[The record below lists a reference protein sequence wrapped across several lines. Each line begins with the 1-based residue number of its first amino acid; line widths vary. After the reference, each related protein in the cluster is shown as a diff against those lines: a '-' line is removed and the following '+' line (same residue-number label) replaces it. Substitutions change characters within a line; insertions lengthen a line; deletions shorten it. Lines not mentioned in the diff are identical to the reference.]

1 MLFVTGYFI
10 FAFLLSEE
18 TTVAAEQAGAVVVG
32 ANLSK
37 SLLEGIESRYKR
49 QVHGRIHR
57 PQKSATTRSFAATT
71 DSAEVNEVG
80 PYKKGK
86 REIESSG
93 KIFVLSRL
101 NNATLLS
108 IN

>member
-1 MLFVTGYFI
+1 MARIEDSCIKNVCVTGR
-10 FAFLLSEE
+10 
-18 TTVAAEQAGAVVVG
+18 
-32 ANLSK
+32 ANLPNSI
-37 SLLEGIESRYKR
+37 LAGIESRYKR
-49 QVHGRIHR
+49 QVHGKGQGRTHR
-57 PQKSATTRSFAATT
+57 PQKSATTPSFAGTT

-93 KIFVLSRL
+93 KIFVFSRL